1 MLDILISENSFSCN
15 FTYIKCVTYL
25 ARKDNT
31 NFLKHI
37 ASGNGDLE
45 TFCALRIEITKDHKY
60 LKQGRPDSSH
70 KSSLI
75 KT

>member
-1 MLDILISENSFSCN
+1 MIKESSSVLDILISENSFSCN

-31 NFLKHI
+31 NFPKYV

-45 TFCALRIEITKDHKY
+45 TFLCITNRKY
-60 LKQGRPDSSH
+60 KRPQIFESRASV
-70 KSSLI
+70 
-75 KT
+75 

>member
-1 MLDILISENSFSCN
+1 MIKESSSVLVILISENSFSCN

-31 NFLKHI
+31 NCLKHV

-45 TFCALRIEITKDHKY
+45 TFFVHY
-60 LKQGRPDSSH
+60 
-70 KSSLI
+70 KSKI
-75 KT
+75 QKTTNI

>member
-1 MLDILISENSFSCN
+1 MIKESSSVLDILISENSFSCN

-31 NFLKHI
+31 NFLKHV

-45 TFCALRIEITKDHKY
+45 TFCVHY
-60 LKQGRPDSSH
+60 
-70 KSSLI
+70 KSKI
-75 KT
+75 QKTTNI